1 MQKHELDKIDRKI
14 LNILMV
20 QAKKPLK
27 EIAEAVFLSIPA
39 VSARIEKME
48 REGYI
53 LGYQAEINPVLMGY
67 GARAFIQLEVP
78 QEKKEQFYQYASSHP
93 QVMECNC
100 VTGEYSM
107 LLQVCFPSMEDLE
120 HFTGELQQFGKART
134 HVVFS
139 TPVRHR
145 GIRVEES

>member
-1 MQKHELDKIDRKI
+1 MCGYLATAARVKYPAALQRYKLDT
-14 LNILMV
+14 
-20 QAKKPLK
+20 PLL
-27 EIAEAVFLSIPA
+27 AAGSL
-39 VSARIEKME
+39 
-48 REGYI
+48 
-53 LGYQAEINPVLMGY
+53 
-67 GARAFIQLEVP
+67 IQLEVP

-107 LLQVCFPSMEDLE
+107 LLQVSFPSMEDLE